1 MKYSK
6 LIVIHALWAILCASG
21 VWGATAELS
30 VASLNP
36 ILTDLARQIGGERIT
51 VIELMR
57 ADENPHAY
65 TPTPRQLQAAQQ
77 AQLILASG
85 KGLES
90 YLQDIRDNLSAGQ
103 RLLDVGATIPS
114 LIAEHSDCGH
124 DHHHHNAVDPHWWHS
139 IKNIKRAMRIIATAL
154 AELAPQ
160 NSEYFN
166 TRRSEYNRTL
176 DQLERWARK
185 ELAQIPRSE
194 RVLTTA
200 HNSFGYFCRDFGFET
215 APILGL
221 SSETTPEP
229 RQITEVVKTVKL
241 KNIKAVF
248 PEKNVNP
255 KTVETIARETGIR
268 LGGYLLAGSPEK
280 EHPTY
285 EAMFRH
291 NVSTIAKA
299 LAPMET
305 HAH

>member
-1 MKYSK
+1 MFLK
-6 LIVIHALWAILCASG
+6 LIVIHAFSAILCTLAALGGS
-21 VWGATAELS
+21 AQLS

-36 ILTDLARQIGGERIT
+36 VLTDLARQIGGERVT

-57 ADENPHAY
+57 TDENPHAY
-65 TPTPRQLQAAQQ
+65 NPTPRQLQAAGQ

-90 YLQDIRDNLSAGQ
+90 YLQDIRDNLTQGQ
-103 RLLDVGATIPS
+103 RLLEVGATIPS

-124 DHHHHNAVDPHWWHS
+124 DHHHHDAVDPHWWHS
-139 IKNIKRAMRIIATAL
+139 IKNIKRAGRIIAAAL

-160 NSEYFN
+160 SSDYFH
-166 TRRSEYNRTL
+166 TRRDEYNRKL

-185 ELAQIPRSE
+185 ELATIPRSE

-229 RQITEVVKTVKL
+229 RQITEIVKTVKL

-255 KTVETIARETGIR
+255 KTVETIARETGIQ

-280 EHPTY
+280 ENPTY

-291 NVSTIAKA
+291 NVSTITKA
-299 LAPMET
+299 LAPMKT
-305 HAH
+305 QAQ